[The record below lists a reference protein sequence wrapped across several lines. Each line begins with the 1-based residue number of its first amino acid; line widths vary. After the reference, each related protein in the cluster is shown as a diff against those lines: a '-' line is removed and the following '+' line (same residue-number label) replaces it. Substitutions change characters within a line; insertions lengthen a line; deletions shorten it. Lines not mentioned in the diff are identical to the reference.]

1 MNLFKASKRFCI
13 SLILIFLIGAMPF
26 STALE
31 GYIEEINPDTHGG
44 NTGGNADA
52 NQNHETSG
60 NVCNAEQLKKFDL
73 NSNNALDAS
82 DVLIMERIFKRVD
95 PSSAIASLDSDG
107 RFNENDIR
115 ILNECKG
122 TPLPDNNLECSCP
135 DLNNDKD
142 VDIDDIDVLIMSLGS
157 LCDN

>member
-95 PSSAIASLDSDG
+95 PSSAIASLDSKEL
-107 RFNENDIR
+107 RFQII
-115 ILNECKG
+115 ILNAAVL
-122 TPLPDNNLECSCP
+122 T
-135 DLNNDKD
+135 
-142 VDIDDIDVLIMSLGS
+142 LIMTRMLI
-157 LCDN
+157 LMI